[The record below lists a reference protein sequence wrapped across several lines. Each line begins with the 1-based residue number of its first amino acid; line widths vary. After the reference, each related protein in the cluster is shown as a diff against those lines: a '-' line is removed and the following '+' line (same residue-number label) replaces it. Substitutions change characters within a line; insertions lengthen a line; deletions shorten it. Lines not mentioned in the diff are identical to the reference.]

1 MSKVLHIRNNMLIF
15 DIQIYLMSENKKIRN
30 TTPFEAYGI
39 NFRSKLEGR
48 LYKVFADNGLTP
60 KYEEITFNI
69 LSGFYPKI
77 PFYDVYYDK
86 KLKKKVYGRSTYKV
100 QDITYTPDFTLMID
114 DILYIIEVKGKEND
128 VFPFKKKL
136 FRKWMEGYCKLT
148 DRKMAYFEIF
158 NKKQALETINLIK
171 NNEIKFNSEN
181 GEIDEQSS

>member
-1 MSKVLHIRNNMLIF
+1 
-15 DIQIYLMSENKKIRN
+15 MSENKKIRN
-30 TTPFEAYGI
+30 TTPIEVYGVS
-39 NFRSKLEGR
+39 FKSKLEGHI
-48 LYKVFADNGLTP
+48 YKIFVDAGLSP
-60 KYEEITFNI
+60 KYEEMTFNI

-86 KLKKKVYGRSTYKV
+86 RLKQKVYGRSLYKV
-100 QDITYTPDFTLMID
+100 QDITYTPDFTLIID
-114 DILYIIEVKGKEND
+114 DVLYIIEVKGKEND

-171 NNEIKFNSEN
+171 NHEIRFDTE
-181 GEIDEQSS
+181 DEKTDE